1 MNTKKASDLPPRLL
15 RRMLAD
21 TERTAGPDSQSAA
34 ALRRALVEAKRRA
47 AKRPDGEIRFDM
59 EKLLRFLNRSEKG
72 AGRGGNAIA
81 RQARQAAGAA
91 CSDARILLARPPLH
105 K

>member
-1 MNTKKASDLPPRLL
+1 MAKVGRSETDDPTREEDIDAV
-15 RRMLAD
+15 AYF
-21 TERTAGPDSQSAA
+21 A
-34 ALRRALVEAKRRA
+34 ALIHARRVRDFRKAAEALSVLEKIGVHVCFRA
-47 AKRPDGEIRFDM
+47 PRADHA
-59 EKLLRFLNRSEKG
+59 G

>member
-47 AKRPDGEIRFDM
+47 AKRPVKEP
-59 EKLLRFLNRSEKG
+59 
-72 AGRGGNAIA
+72 AGDAGVAGTSGRPVRGPA
-81 RQARQAAGAA
+81 
-91 CSDARILLARPPLH
+91 
-105 K
+105 

>member
-1 MNTKKASDLPPRLL
+1 MTHEPTFITPREADRLL
-15 RRMLAD
+15 RWPQ
-21 TERTAGPDSQSAA
+21 G
-34 ALRRALVEAKRRA
+34 RA
-47 AKRPDGEIRFDM
+47 AKAAREGRLPAITLPDGEIRFDM